1 MIFLTSDILG
11 SCQSGSV
18 LSFVEQDAGDAYVP
32 ALIFGRD
39 AKHLRCP
46 RVTGAIYKVSNIGAP
61 PSPGISDPIVVHVQ
75 AESPSGAE
83 PRFTCWRLQAG
94 RYELEEASVV
104 EIEDELFSRVKGI
117 VDTRELQDRNVL
129 IIGVGS
135 GGSFTAMELAKAG
148 VGSMTLVDHDR
159 VEVGNISRHICGLSD
174 LGRLKTVAVRD
185 RLLDKNPAMELAT
198 SGMSVGW
205 SNIPELRRMVD
216 AADLVMCCTDNRE
229 SRLITN
235 LVCLAAKRTCIY
247 GGTFARAYGGLVIRV
262 LPRLGMCYQCFIDD
276 FPDDASNREI
286 ASPDAA
292 AALGYWDFKLPVE
305 AGLSLDIAPVA
316 VMATKMAILEL
327 MRDRK
332 TSLDSL
338 HEDLPAPLYKWIN
351 RREPGSDYEHL
362 PPLDQPGCEFRILA
376 WYGVAAERNL
386 DCPACGELTRDGR
399 GTGLFGYSFID
410 EIGAGGK
417 AVHAAPPS

>member
-1 MIFLTSDILG
+1 MVFLTSDILG

-32 ALIFGRD
+32 AFLFGRD
-39 AKHLRCP
+39 PKHLRYP
-46 RVTGAIYKVSNIGAP
+46 SVTGAIYKVSNVGAP
-61 PSPGISDPIVVHVQ
+61 PPPGISDPIVVHVQ

-83 PRFTCWRLQAG
+83 PRFACWRLQAG
-94 RYELEEASVV
+94 RYEPEEASVV
-104 EIEDELFSRVKGI
+104 EIENELFSRVKGI
-117 VDTRELQDRNVL
+117 VDTRELQDKNVL

-185 RLLDKNPAMELAT
+185 RLLDKNPAMKLAT
-198 SGMSVGW
+198 SGMNVGW

-262 LPRLGMCYQCFIDD
+262 RPRLGMCYQCFIDD
-276 FPDDASNREI
+276 FPEDAANREI

-386 DCPACGELTRDGR
+386 DCPACGELIRNGR

-410 EIGAGGK
+410 EIGTGAK
-417 AVHAAPPS
+417 AAHAAPPS